1 MRMCSAG
8 LLVNIVRVPG
18 ILRDGQ
24 AAKLREVAPGVGP
37 VLACR
42 SIPGPVHVRCGA
54 APSSACVARRH
65 GRRGAEETHQ
75 PGGPIRRDSQVCV
88 PCVCKFLVLSS
99 QLHSNVA
106 LCVRLTWA
114 NRSAQDE
121 GFDLNQAMSNFDDD
135 IAREAK
141 EACRSC

>member
-1 MRMCSAG
+1 MRMSSEG
-8 LLVNIVRVPG
+8 VFGSIVRVSG
-18 ILRDGQ
+18 IIRNGQ
-24 AAKLREVAPGVGP
+24 AVKFREVAPGVGP

-42 SIPGPVHVRCGA
+42 SILGPVHVRCVA

-65 GRRGAEETHQ
+65 GRRGPEETHQ
-75 PGGPIRRDSQVCV
+75 AGGPLRRDSQVCV
-88 PCVCKFLVLSS
+88 PCVCMLLVSYS
-99 QLHSNVA
+99 QLHSDGA
-106 LCVRLTWA
+106 LCVKLTWA

-141 EACRSC
+141 EV